1 MDGSWRIVDQHWGS
15 QYIVN
20 KINDSGGKSN
30 RSSNPEDEVE
40 VHQIIDDFYF
50 LTDPEAIV
58 YTHLACEPK
67 NQLLARPVKEEE
79 FVEMALLKDAFF
91 EFGMTFVSHPK
102 CFYRVKHGEI
112 SLEFGLPKKK
122 LEFYYSLFKSVY
134 DEKANEVNGINL
146 EQFVIMEFHG
156 LTLKI
161 NLHLPK
167 IGKYTFELYGRDET
181 QTKNYKVVCE
191 YLLDC
196 QEPDLKFEPLPES
209 GRPEWGINSDASA
222 IGLEAMDLSGGIIN
236 ARYGRASLVLKKT
249 KSRELFLAMRLIN
262 PNEKKEILK
271 NTVRYYTKDKLV
283 LVFIKC
289 PSQGNY
295 ILEIN
300 CRSNKSGTYEN
311 LCNYLVRCDQSC
323 SDLAFYPE
331 SENQQFQTG
340 DLSQYIQN
348 LELKPISHLDAIIDP
363 MVDRKEMLI
372 EMSDSHKISNMSV
385 RLTRYFYKSKS
396 FEDCSNFVY
405 LSQDDT
411 LKCFLNFPG
420 TGFYKLV
427 FMSNEKCIYEYL
439 INVINPTI
447 ESSPYPQI
455 TEYWRIVYNIVE
467 PKTYFLTSGQ
477 KILFKMILPG
487 LENVY
492 LEEDDGTKQLLV
504 RKDKFWEKDMV
515 ISSKTEFIHLNHS
528 TRNGQIHSLLQYKV
542 HFDIINCLSTSKT

>member
-1 MDGSWRIVDQHWGS
+1 M
-15 QYIVN
+15 
-20 KINDSGGKSN
+20 
-30 RSSNPEDEVE
+30 E

-91 EFGMTFVSHPK
+91 EFGMTFASHPK

-112 SLEFGLPKKK
+112 SIEFGLPKKK
-122 LEFYYSLFKSVY
+122 LEFNYSLFKSIY
-134 DEKANEVNGINL
+134 DDKANEVNGTSL
-146 EQFVIMEFHG
+146 EQFVLMEFQG
-156 LTLKI
+156 LTLRI

-167 IGKYTFELYGRDET
+167 IGKYTFELYGRDEM
-181 QTKNYKVVCE
+181 QTKNFKVVCE
-191 YLLDC
+191 YLLEC
-196 QEPDLKFEPLPES
+196 LEPDLKFEPLPES
-209 GRPEWGINSDASA
+209 GRPEWGTNSDTSA
-222 IGLEAMDLSGGIIN
+222 LGLEAMDLKGGIIN
-236 ARYGRASLVLKKT
+236 ARYGKASLVLKKT
-249 KSRELFLAMRLIN
+249 KLQELFLAIRLIN
-262 PNEKKEILK
+262 LDERKEILK
-271 NTVRYYTKDKLV
+271 HSVRYYTKDKLV
-283 LVFIKC
+283 FVFIKC

-311 LCNYLVRCDQSC
+311 LCNYLVQCDQSC

-331 SENQQFQTG
+331 CENQQYQTG
-340 DLSQYIQN
+340 DLSHFIHN
-348 LELKPISHLDAIIDP
+348 LVLKPISHLDAIIDP
-363 MVDRKEMLI
+363 MVDRKELLI
-372 EMSDSHKISNMSV
+372 EMSGNHKISNISA
-385 RLTRYFYKSKS
+385 RLTRYFYKGKS

-439 INVINPTI
+439 INVINPSI
-447 ESSPYPQI
+447 GSNPYPQT
-455 TEYWRIVYNIVE
+455 TEYWQIVYNVVE
-467 PKTYFLTSGQ
+467 PKTYYLTTGQ
-477 KILFKMILPG
+477 KVIFKMILPG

-504 RKDKFWEKDMV
+504 RKDKIWEKEIV
-515 ISSKTEFIHLNHS
+515 IPSKTEFLHLNH
-528 TRNGQIHSLLQYKV
+528 TTKNGQIHSLLQYKV
-542 HFDIINCLSTSKT
+542 HLSIINWINANKM